1 MGLEDVYGK
10 AWEIDG
16 NLTWCHVKHVFF
28 SGHLGTRLF
37 GILKKHKW
45 SLIIMILKKKHY
57 LLEHH
62 GIWKNIDNCQII
74 FFRCLSY
81 LFLKIMADMFQKTK
95 RVSFSILRPHCERW
109 WWPERY
115 GYCQIVTRLKSL
127 KSPTCISSNVFLKMF
142 YDVLWYC
149 FYCLLLII
157 ICVFDVSWCFMM
169 FHDVSWCFT
178 MFHDVSWCFM
188 MFYDV
193 LWCLFL
199 IIPSNH
205 RWLTDLGLILNSPL
219 CAESSTSYK
228 LGTPWLARFIGFH
241 LCCIHKWG
249 HVSENTQLNIELI
262 CILD

>member
-1 MGLEDVYGK
+1 
-10 AWEIDG
+10 
-16 NLTWCHVKHVFF
+16 
-28 SGHLGTRLF
+28 
-37 GILKKHKW
+37 
-45 SLIIMILKKKHY
+45 MILKKKHY

-169 FHDVSWCFT
+169 FHDVSRCFM
-178 MFHDVSWCFM
+178 MFHDVLWCFM
-188 MFYDV
+188 MFISDNPIKPSLTHRSWPYIEFSLV
-193 LWCLFL
+193 CRIIHFL
-199 IIPSNH
+199 QVGY
-205 RWLTDLGLILNSPL
+205 TVVG
-219 CAESSTSYK
+219 
-228 LGTPWLARFIGFH
+228 
-241 LCCIHKWG
+241 
-249 HVSENTQLNIELI
+249 
-262 CILD
+262 

>member
-1 MGLEDVYGK
+1 MVVRWQHMSRWAASGSLWRQWSPATSRMLDTQGATRWFHGIGGCLWK
-10 AWEIDG
+10 SLG
-16 NLTWCHVKHVFF
+16 NWWKSDMMSCQTCFF
-28 SGHLGTRLF
+28 FRTF
-37 GILKKHKW
+37 GNTTFWDFKKTQ
-45 SLIIMILKKKHY
+45 MITNYHDSQKKHY

-169 FHDVSWCFT
+169 FHDVSRCFM
-178 MFHDVSWCFM
+178 MFHDVLWCFM
-188 MFYDV
+188 MFISDNPIKPSLTHRSWPYIEFSLV
-193 LWCLFL
+193 CRIIHFL
-199 IIPSNH
+199 QVGY
-205 RWLTDLGLILNSPL
+205 TVVG
-219 CAESSTSYK
+219 
-228 LGTPWLARFIGFH
+228 
-241 LCCIHKWG
+241 
-249 HVSENTQLNIELI
+249 
-262 CILD
+262 